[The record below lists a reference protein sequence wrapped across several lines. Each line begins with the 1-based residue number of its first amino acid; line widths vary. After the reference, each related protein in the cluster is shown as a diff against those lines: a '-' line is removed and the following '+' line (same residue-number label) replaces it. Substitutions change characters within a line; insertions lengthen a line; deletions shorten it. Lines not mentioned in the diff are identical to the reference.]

1 MKSLFPNKPTRSG
14 FTLIE
19 LLVVIAIIAILIGL
33 LLPAVQKV
41 REAGARAENANKM
54 KQIVLACHSFQDQQQ
69 ELPHYRLYAYGYANY
84 RSYSYWAD
92 RYGYMSDG
100 AASGTAL
107 FEILP
112 YIEQD
117 NMYKSTYGV
126 IKRGYQY
133 EREYNGSSTSRGY
146 DWTYQKPFMAYQ
158 AHRGR
163 GRIPTY
169 VIDNDPS
176 NPGVEEQVNFLMN
189 TSVLTSKTIYGSKYV
204 SGNKQRL
211 EKMLDGTSN
220 TIMWAE
226 GYSNCAQ
233 ETYTDYHERYPN
245 SYAPGSYYKRTN
257 NYTRIWN
264 YDPNYY
270 TYSYKYSR
278 SSTNTSE
285 GRLYKYDY
293 ETTRNYYPYFSRYG
307 AYDYNTRSYIPFQA
321 NPRPEDCIVS
331 AAQSTTSGGL
341 LVGVSDGHIRFV
353 SPTISI
359 ETWRAAGTPSSGDI
373 LGNEW

>member
-1 MKSLFPNKPTRSG
+1 MQERFPRVRRA

-54 KQIVLACHSFQDQQQ
+54 KQIVLACHNFQDQNK
-69 ELPHYRLYAYGYANY
+69 ELPHYYLYAYGYANY
-84 RSYSYWAD
+84 YGTASYAD
-92 RYGYMSDG
+92 TYGYMSDG

-117 NMYKSTYGV
+117 TVYKSTYGV
-126 IKRGYQY
+126 IKRGYKY
-133 EREYNGSSTSRGY
+133 DRVYNGTTTNYGY
-146 DWTYQKPFMAYQ
+146 DYTYKVPFMAYQ
-158 AHRGR
+158 AHRAK
-163 GRIPTY
+163 GRISTY
-169 VIDNDPS
+169 TIDNDPS
-176 NPGVEEQVNFLMN
+176 NPGVEEQANFLMN
-189 TSVLTSKTIYGSKYV
+189 TSVLSTKYVYGSKYI
-204 SGNKQRL
+204 SSTRKKL
-211 EKMLDGTSN
+211 ETIQDGTSN

-226 GYSNCAQ
+226 GYSRCAT
-233 ETYTDYHERYPN
+233 ENYTDYHERYP
-245 SYAPGSYYKRTN
+245 STYAPGSYYKYVY
-257 NYTRIWN
+257 NYTRVWN

-270 TYSYKYSR
+270 TYDYKYESSSSR
-278 SSTNTSE
+278 TSQ
-285 GRLYKYDY
+285 GTLYKYDY
-293 ETTRNYYPYFSRYG
+293 ETTRNYFPYFSYYG
-307 AYDYNTRSYIPFQA
+307 FYDSSTRTYTAFQA
-321 NPRPEDCIVS
+321 NPRVEECSYS

-359 ETWRAAGTPSSGDI
+359 ETWRAAGTPNSGDM
-373 LGNEW
+373 LGSDW